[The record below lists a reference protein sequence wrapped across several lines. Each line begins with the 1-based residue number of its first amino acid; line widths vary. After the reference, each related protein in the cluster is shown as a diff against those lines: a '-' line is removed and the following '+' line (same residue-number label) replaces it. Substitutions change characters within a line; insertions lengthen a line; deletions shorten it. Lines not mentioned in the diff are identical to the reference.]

1 MNSPMEFEVIVIGGS
16 YSGLSAAMALGRSLR
31 RVLIIDSGTPCNHQT
46 PHSHNFITH
55 DGSTPGEISAKAKS
69 QVLKY
74 STISFVEDKAMTASK
89 TSNGFSIKT
98 EEGRVFK
105 SKKVIMATGIKD
117 VMPRIKGF
125 SDCWGISIVHC
136 PYCHGYEIRQRK
148 TAIMSD
154 VQTAIHL
161 APLVRN
167 LTKSLSIITNDSTEF
182 SPEEVESI
190 NNNKV
195 RIIQKEVIEIE
206 HENGQLKQLLFSDH
220 SKEAFDAAY
229 ASLPFIQHSDI
240 PNSLGCELNDQ
251 GYLQVDSMYKTT
263 VDGVFACGDNCS
275 RMRSVANAVAS
286 GNIAGAVI
294 NMELSNQ
301 QFIDQP

>member
-1 MNSPMEFEVIVIGGS
+1 MIVIGGS